1 MNVQT
6 CNTQLRLIVFS
17 LTGLFC
23 FDFLFCWQ
31 RFDNANGS
39 ATIHAFLSIFGAT
52 FCANISKSLSD
63 ILTKF
68 LNPET
73 SSGCKEIAMYVCKE
87 IVVSTPITRPR
98 VVAQFHIF
106 LNKNVTCRVRTGR
119 TILSGGDFL
128 MDVTVSRSFDH
139 EALSSYVLNRARVD
153 TRAYTDLAARSDLLV
168 AY

>member
-6 CNTQLRLIVFS
+6 GNTQLRLIVFS
-17 LTGLFC
+17 LTGSFC
-23 FDFLFCWQ
+23 FDFLFRWQ

-73 SSGCKEIAMYVCKE
+73 SSGCKEIAMYVRKE

-98 VVAQFHIF
+98 SVAQFHIF
-106 LNKNVTCRVRTGR
+106 LNKKVTCRLRTGR
-119 TILSGGDFL
+119 TIIW
-128 MDVTVSRSFDH
+128 R
-139 EALSSYVLNRARVD
+139 
-153 TRAYTDLAARSDLLV
+153 
-168 AY
+168 